1 MDIRYVERYILGV
14 RTMGG
19 CIMRGSIPLPPHIYF
34 KEDIMEIAKAVVTT
48 LDIGFM
54 LIALASAVKDK
65 DQSVYKV
72 IAFFEL
78 LCTANIIMMW
88 I

>member
-1 MDIRYVERYILGV
+1 
-14 RTMGG
+14 
-19 CIMRGSIPLPPHIYF
+19 
-34 KEDIMEIAKAVVTT
+34 MEIAKAVITT

-54 LIALASAVKDK
+54 LIALASAIKDK

-72 IAFFEL
+72 IAFFEF

>member
-1 MDIRYVERYILGV
+1 
-14 RTMGG
+14 
-19 CIMRGSIPLPPHIYF
+19 
-34 KEDIMEIAKAVVTT
+34 MEIAKAVVTT

-54 LIALASAVKDK
+54 LIALASAIKDK
-65 DQSVYKV
+65 DQSIYKV
-72 IAFFEL
+72 ITFFEL

>member
-1 MDIRYVERYILGV
+1 MLGAN
-14 RTMGG
+14 
-19 CIMRGSIPLPPHIYF
+19 PNLPHIYF

-54 LIALASAVKDK
+54 LIALASAIKDK

-72 IAFFEL
+72 IAFFEF